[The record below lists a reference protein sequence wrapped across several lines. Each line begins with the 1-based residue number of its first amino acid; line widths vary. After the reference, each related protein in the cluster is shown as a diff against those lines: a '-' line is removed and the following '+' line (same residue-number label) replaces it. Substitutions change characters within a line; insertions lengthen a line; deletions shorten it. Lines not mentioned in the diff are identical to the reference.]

1 MYNFRSLSNKFPT
14 IFWSLI
20 FRISFP
26 RLRYFSQMGYLK
38 KIKRLVFTCD
48 RVGVGVVSGA
58 VKSVYDLVKL
68 KIGVVRGV
76 ISDGIG
82 IRTFPFLLTALT
94 TPSLTFRLWSSENQI
109 FGVGSRSGRINQS
122 QCTFPR
128 FVVGL
133 VLPLLLPTPK
143 IWFSLDHERNVRD
156 GVVRGIGTL
165 FSRHHKLYASDYD
178 SDSDSSENQP

>member
-1 MYNFRSLSNKFPT
+1 MEMS
-14 IFWSLI
+14 
-20 FRISFP
+20 
-26 RLRYFSQMGYLK
+26 YLK
-38 KIKRLVFTCD
+38 KIKRLVFTSD
-48 RVGVGVVSGA
+48 GVGIGV
-58 VKSVYDLVKL
+58 VKSAYDLVKI
-68 KIGVVRGV
+68 KNR
-76 ISDGIG
+76 SRKRSHKRDGIG
-82 IRTFPFLLTALT
+82 VRRIRTFPFLPTPLT

-109 FGVGSRSGRINQS
+109 VGVGSRSGRINQS

-143 IWFSLDHERNVRD
+143 IWFSLDHKRNVRD